1 MKRRRLMRVA
11 GALGLLVLLPM
22 TATAQV
28 QIIRQPPPSGEEA
41 GTATWSE
48 PYSDPAQARETG
60 KTDLS
65 GRISVGGQGGQD
77 KAGDALYNFT
87 SDSLVSLVQPLGG
100 DALLSFDA
108 TVLRIQSAVKEDQK
122 YDGTLSLDFERLQVK
137 TSGGFSQTL
146 SETADVDSEDSD
158 ARISAA
164 VSSGLIETLPMSLE
178 YRSVWVNR
186 EDQSIETESSRSDEL
201 AFKTVG
207 TVGAL
212 GVDLRA
218 DLEYEDDREE
228 QSESLGTA
236 GRLTV
241 SVPMREQLSV
251 LVNLNPIY
259 NRNETQTTELR
270 STSLESGMGVKWT
283 LQEELNTTLQAS
295 RVDAWSNGE
304 GVAYEAYQNSWKGG
318 LGVNYL
324 PREGWFA
331 GPAYTYT
338 KAVGGNAGHDVLI
351 LLGWRG
357 NEEMREI
364 SGNSSS
370 TFIRSESG
378 DRVKDALDWQLK
390 AVLLPA
396 DSMSLDGEYR
406 GGYIWQTDGESW
418 NQEMGVDFSH
428 SPDPGLKYRGAAALS
443 NTREDTADTVWEQR
457 YEAAI
462 TVKPLINFTQYTVD
476 ASETVDVSNSSS
488 GDDLLSAAR
497 MKVAFPLNRELSG
510 RVGFDW
516 EWINRTS
523 IGGDPGNYFHYTA
536 GISVAGKAAP
546 FSLKADYGV
555 AHGYR
560 GLRHD
565 ISSGIQ
571 VPLQGG
577 YALNGDFTLSS
588 YEENNVN
595 ELYWVLA
602 LNLVYDF

>member
-1 MKRRRLMRVA
+1 MKRR
-11 GALGLLVLLPM
+11 GLLTVACAIGLLTLGPM
-22 TATAQV
+22 SIAGQV

-48 PYSDPAQARETG
+48 PYSDPVQARETG
-60 KTDLS
+60 QRDLS

-77 KAGDALYNFT
+77 TAGEPLYNIT

-108 TVLRIQSAVKEDQK
+108 AVLRKQSAVKENQK
-122 YDGTLSLDFERLQVK
+122 YNGTLALDFERLQFK

-146 SETADVDSEDSD
+146 SETADVDSEDTD
-158 ARISAA
+158 ARFSAA

-186 EDQSIETESSRSDEL
+186 EDQSIETESSRSDKL
-201 AFKTVG
+201 AFKSVG
-207 TVGAL
+207 TAGRL
-212 GVDLRA
+212 GVDMRA
-218 DLEYEDDREE
+218 DLDYEDDREE
-228 QSESLGTA
+228 QRESLGTA
-236 GRLTV
+236 GKLIV
-241 SVPMREQLSV
+241 SVPLQEQLSV

-270 STSLESGMGVKWT
+270 STSLESGLGVKWT
-283 LQEELNTTLQAS
+283 LQEDLDASLQAS

-318 LGVNYL
+318 LGMDYL
-324 PREGWFA
+324 PRQGWFA
-331 GPAYTYT
+331 GPAYNFSKT
-338 KAVGGNAGHDVLI
+338 VGGNAGHDLRL

-357 NEEMREI
+357 NEELREI
-364 SGNSSS
+364 SGLSSS

-378 DRVKDALDWQLK
+378 NRIKDALNWQLK
-390 AVLLPA
+390 AALLPA
-396 DSMSLDGEYR
+396 ESMNLDGEYR
-406 GGYIWQTDGESW
+406 GGYSWLADGESW
-418 NQEMGVDFSH
+418 NQEMGLDFSH
-428 SPDPGLKYRGAAALS
+428 SPDPGLKYRGAAVLS
-443 NTREDTADTVWEQR
+443 NTREDTGDTVWEQQ
-457 YEAAI
+457 YEAAVM
-462 TVKPLINFTQYTVD
+462 VKPLINFTQYTVD

-488 GDDLLSAAR
+488 GDDLLSSAR
-497 MKVAFPLNRELSG
+497 MKVGFPLNQELSG
-510 RVGFDW
+510 RIGFDW

-536 GISVAGKAAP
+536 GLSVAGKAAP
-546 FSLKADYGV
+546 FSLQAEYAL

-571 VPLQGG
+571 VPLRSG

-588 YEENNVN
+588 YEENNAN